1 MPQVFG
7 AVWDTL
13 AHAGRVLECEC
24 NSVSDNPLVFG
35 EEVISGGNFH
45 AEPLGFVA
53 DFMSIAVA
61 ELGSISERRIDL
73 LERKVNP
80 SLNMFLTT
88 RPGLESGFMI
98 AHVTSAAL
106 ASENKTL
113 AHPASVDTIPTSA
126 GQEDHVSMA
135 AWAALKLLRIC
146 DNVEL
151 ILAIEALAAARAIDA
166 QAPLTTTPEL
176 APVHA
181 CIRTHVPYDPTDH
194 RLDREIETIAGMIRR
209 GELGALLPER
219 ARTAV
224 I

>member
-1 MPQVFG
+1 
-7 AVWDTL
+7 
-13 AHAGRVLECEC
+13 
-24 NSVSDNPLVFG
+24 
-35 EEVISGGNFH
+35 
-45 AEPLGFVA
+45 
-53 DFMSIAVA
+53 
-61 ELGSISERRIDL
+61 
-73 LERKVNP
+73 
-80 SLNMFLTT
+80 
-88 RPGLESGFMI
+88 
-98 AHVTSAAL
+98 
-106 ASENKTL
+106 
-113 AHPASVDTIPTSA
+113 
-126 GQEDHVSMA
+126 MA